1 MQSEIRQEIL
11 KAVQQGQRF
20 ENPGG
25 GDSLIHSIDDA
36 RIVYIRGKS
45 KISLKLDDVVAVTD
59 HFPKTKLTNNQLKEF
74 CPKVFDSNARPAGH
88 SCNCT
93 LLFRVL
99 QSIGRASEIF
109 GKGIRGNPFYI
120 ELK

>member
-1 MQSEIRQEIL
+1 MRSELKQKIL
-11 KAVQQGQRF
+11 EVIQKGQLF
-20 ENPGG
+20 QNPGG
-25 GDSLIHSIDDA
+25 GDSLIHSTENEK
-36 RIVYIRGKS
+36 IVYIRGKS
-45 KISLKLDDVVAVTD
+45 KIPLKLDDIEAVMD
-59 HFPKTKLTNNQLKEF
+59 HFPITKLTTNQLKEF

-93 LLFRVL
+93 MLFRIL
-99 QSIGRASEIF
+99 QSIGRGSEIF